1 MPANLTPQYQKAEQE
16 YRRASSPAEQV
27 ECLQRMLQEIP
38 KHKGTEKLQ
47 ADLKTRLKEARAEAL
62 SEKQAPRTGRSHRI
76 PRQGAGQVVL
86 LGPPNSG
93 KSRLLAELTA
103 AEPEVADYPFTTR
116 EPLPGMM
123 SWEDV
128 CIQLIDTPPVT
139 ASHLEPSLLNMV
151 RAADLLVLCLDGSSD
166 DAPSETAD
174 VVHQLQARKTQPAES
189 TGFDEDNLSI
199 VHVKTLLIVTHGEDP
214 DCLVRLELFREIV
227 STPFETVVVE
237 LGNTDS
243 RELLRGR
250 IYDMLDVIRVYTRK
264 PGRPATYKDPFTI
277 PAGGTVEDLAQSV
290 HRELAEKLKYARLW
304 RAGTADGQTVG
315 RDHPL
320 ADRDLVELHW

>member
-16 YRRASSPAEQV
+16 YRRAHSPAEQV
-27 ECLQRMLQEIP
+27 QCLQRMLQLIP

-47 ADLKTRLKEARAEAL
+47 ADLKTRLKEARAETE

-116 EPLPGMM
+116 ESLPGMM
-123 SWEDV
+123 AWEDAHV
-128 CIQLIDTPPVT
+128 QLIDTPPVT

-166 DAPSETAD
+166 DTPDETAE
-174 VVHQLQARKTQPAES
+174 VVHQLEARKTRPAQT
-189 TGFDEDNLSI
+189 TGFDEDDFSI
-199 VHVKTLLIVTHGEDP
+199 VHVKTLLVVTRGEDP
-214 DCLVRLELFREIV
+214 DCLVRLELFREII
-227 STPFETVVVE
+227 STPFEIVVVE
-237 LGNTDS
+237 LDREDS
-243 RELLRGR
+243 RELLRER

-264 PGRPATYKDPFTI
+264 PGRPVEYKDPFTI
-277 PAGGTVEDLAQSV
+277 PAGGTVEDLAMCV
-290 HRELAEKLKYARLW
+290 HRELAEKLKHARLW
-304 RAGTADGQTVG
+304 REGSADGQTVG

-320 ADRDLVELHW
+320 ADRDVIELHW

>member
-1 MPANLTPQYQKAEQE
+1 M
-16 YRRASSPAEQV
+16 
-27 ECLQRMLQEIP
+27 
-38 KHKGTEKLQ
+38 
-47 ADLKTRLKEARAEAL
+47 
-62 SEKQAPRTGRSHRI
+62 
-76 PRQGAGQVVL
+76 VL

-116 EPLPGMM
+116 ESLPGMM
-123 SWEDV
+123 PWEDV
-128 CIQLIDTPPVT
+128 HVQLIDTPPVT

-166 DAPSETAD
+166 DAPDEAAE
-174 VVHQLQARKTQPAES
+174 VVHQLEIRKTRPAQT
-189 TGFDEDNLSI
+189 TGFDEDDLSI
-199 VHVKTLLIVTHGEDP
+199 VHVKTLLVVTRGEEA

-237 LGNTDS
+237 LGNEES
-243 RELLRGR
+243 RELLRQQ
-250 IYDMLDVIRVYTRK
+250 IFDMLDVIRVYTRK
-264 PGRPATYKDPFTI
+264 PGRPVEYKDPFTI
-277 PAGGTVEDLAQSV
+277 PAGGTVEDLAQCV
-290 HRELAEKLKYARLW
+290 HRELAEKLKHARLW
-304 RAGTADGQTVG
+304 RAGAADGQTVG